1 MSPVE
6 ERLRELNEGGALVLP
21 PPAGGATV
29 ERLRALRRLAA
40 TEDLSVARLAEAHTD
55 AVAILA
61 EAGRALPH
69 PADGSDLA
77 LAGVWA
83 SRFGGQ
89 DLRAER
95 TASGWHLAGRL
106 AFCSGATLLDL
117 ALVDAQLPDGQ
128 RQLFVVP
135 LRDGGLAVESSR
147 WHVTALAAT
156 ATASVSFDL
165 DVAEEAAVG
174 EPGFYLERPGFWH
187 GAIGVAACWAGGA
200 RAVHEATLRHAPTD
214 RPHAAANVGRTAGEC
229 WAMEAILD
237 RAGADIDAV
246 PSAVDLAYALQLR
259 QLVAAACD
267 RVLSA
272 SRRATGPG
280 PYVFDDR
287 HAQRIDDLALYIEQQ
302 HHEADLAEVGDDALR
317 RDRRP

>member
-6 ERLRELNEGGALVLP
+6 ERLRELNASGALLLP

-61 EAGRALPH
+61 EAGRALPRRV
-69 PADGSDLA
+69 DGSDLA
-77 LAGVWA
+77 VAGVWA

-95 TASGWHLAGRL
+95 TASGWHVAGRL
-106 AFCSGATLLDL
+106 AFCSGASLLDL
-117 ALVDAQLPDGQ
+117 ALVDPQLPDGR

-135 LRDGGLAVESSR
+135 LRDGGVHIEPSK

-165 DVAEEAAVG
+165 DVPHDAAVG
-174 EPGFYLERPGFWH
+174 TPGFYLERAGFWH
-187 GAIGVAACWAGGA
+187 GAVGVAACWVGGA
-200 RAVHEATLRHAPTD
+200 QAVHEATLRHAPID
-214 RPHAAANVGRTAGEC
+214 HPHAAVNVGRTAGEC
-229 WAMEAILD
+229 WAMETIVD
-237 RAGADIDAV
+237 RAGADIDAA
-246 PSAVDLAYALQLR
+246 PSAVDLSYALQLR
-259 QLVAAACD
+259 QLVAAGCQ

-280 PYVFDDR
+280 PYVFDEW

-302 HHEADLAEVGDDALR
+302 HHEADLAEIGDDALR
-317 RDRRP
+317 RPNR

>member
-6 ERLRELNEGGALVLP
+6 ERLRELNASGALLLP
-21 PPAGGATV
+21 PPGGGATV
-29 ERLRALRRLAA
+29 DRLRALRRLAA

-69 PADGSDLA
+69 AVDGSGIA

-83 SRFGGQ
+83 SRFGGK
-89 DLRAER
+89 DLRAEP
-95 TASGWHLAGRL
+95 TSSGWHLSGRL
-106 AFCSGATLLDL
+106 AFCSGASLLDL
-117 ALVDAQLPDGQ
+117 ALVDPQLPDGR

-135 LRDGGLAVESSR
+135 LRGGGITVESSR

-156 ATASVSFDL
+156 ATASVAFDL
-165 DVAEEAAVG
+165 DVPGDAAVG

-200 RAVHEATLRHAPTD
+200 QAVHEATVRHAPID
-214 RPHAAANVGRTAGEC
+214 RPHAAANVGRTAAEC

-237 RAGADIDAV
+237 RAGADIDAA
-246 PSAVDLAYALQLR
+246 PPAVDLPYALQLR
-259 QLVAAACD
+259 QLVAAGCE
-267 RVLSA
+267 RVLAA

-302 HHEADLAEVGDDALR
+302 HHETDLAEVGDDALR